1 MFGLDLPHME
11 VTLLSSL
18 LLQPISSVFVQALL
32 LSITAPADAVSTK
45 KCQKAVQ
52 KRTKSGGDFF

>member
-1 MFGLDLPHME
+1 ME

-52 KRTKSGGDFF
+52 KRTKSGGDFY